1 MEKQFR
7 GETMQN
13 ILQADGMKILE
24 YYYKECWDNG
34 EKFKIGKKYK
44 EQIAV
49 KNTGT
54 INQYCRASIYKYWL
68 NPKGESDTSMSP
80 DLIELNIPQGN
91 GWIMDEAAST
101 LERTVMY
108 YTKLL
113 NSGETTPNVIDTLN
127 INPNIQQKVTQTKS
141 EQNGVTTLTTTYD
154 YNGCQFYIEVK
165 VDSIQEHNAEDA
177 IWSAWAIRVNIAS
190 DGTLSLL

>member
-1 MEKQFR
+1 M
-7 GETMQN
+7 
-13 ILQADGMKILE
+13 IPSL
-24 YYYKECWDNG
+24 
-34 EKFKIGKKYK
+34 
-44 EQIAV
+44 
-49 KNTGT
+49 
-54 INQYCRASIYKYWL
+54 
-68 NPKGESDTSMSP
+68 SP
-80 DLIELNIPQGN
+80 ELIELNIPQGN

-101 LERTVMY
+101 PERTVMY

-154 YNGCQFYIEVK
+154 YNGYQFYIEVK

-177 IWSAWAIRVNIAS
+177 IWTI
-190 DGTLSLL
+190 

>member
-1 MEKQFR
+1 M
-7 GETMQN
+7 
-13 ILQADGMKILE
+13 IPSL
-24 YYYKECWDNG
+24 
-34 EKFKIGKKYK
+34 
-44 EQIAV
+44 
-49 KNTGT
+49 
-54 INQYCRASIYKYWL
+54 
-68 NPKGESDTSMSP
+68 SP
-80 DLIELNIPQGN
+80 ELIELNIPQGN

-101 LERTVMY
+101 PERTVMY

-154 YNGCQFYIEVK
+154 YNGYQFYIEVK

-177 IWSAWAIRVNIAS
+177 IWTIWGRRVTIS
-190 DGTLSLL
+190 DETLSLQ